1 MSLLEDMVVPANA
14 ADAIAAT
21 AHKVK
26 VTFLISLLLLFG
38 WLRPA
43 FHQTQC
49 AGALSGHI
57 SESIMGA
64 TLARKCAISSGYFT
78 DIGCG
83 HTGGRK
89 LC

>member
-1 MSLLEDMVVPANA
+1 MVVPAKA

-26 VTFLISLLLLFG
+26 VTFFISLLLLFG

-57 SESIMGA
+57 SASVMAA
-64 TLARKCAISSGYFT
+64 TVARKCSISSGISRN
-78 DIGCG
+78 IGARRRS
-83 HTGGRK
+83 GRNFVDP
-89 LC
+89 LWL